1 MQFSTWVLGNSNKI
15 KKMPENR
22 FPKYIYYIRRLLL
35 PYYLP
40 GKSLASTENKNQ
52 KHKNA
57 KL

>member
-1 MQFSTWVLGNSNKI
+1 
-15 KKMPENR
+15 MPENR